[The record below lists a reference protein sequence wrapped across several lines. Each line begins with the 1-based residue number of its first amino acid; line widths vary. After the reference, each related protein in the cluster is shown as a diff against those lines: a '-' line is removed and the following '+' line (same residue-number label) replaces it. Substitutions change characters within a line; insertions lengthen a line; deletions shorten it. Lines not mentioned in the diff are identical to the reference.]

1 MNITRTHIVSSL
13 VLAAGLSLAG
23 ASHAAVLVSYQPTTP
38 DGQATDAWN
47 SGGAYLSSQTIAAQF
62 TLAQDSALESFTVWG
77 ASANLGAA
85 DLSNVAG
92 VQVVIWNDNFSAP
105 VLNLTY
111 TVDQLMAVATG
122 QTTQNGGVQY
132 EISAALGGVLAK
144 GSYHFNVGAILVD
157 GGADPF
163 QWSTS
168 SGGSLW
174 SNAFD
179 GAGWTESSVDPT
191 PAFVLNGTPVP
202 APGALALL
210 AVLGWTGSRR
220 RATVA

>member
-13 VLAAGLSLAG
+13 ALAAGLSLAS

-47 SGGAYLSSQTIAAQF
+47 SAGAYLSSQTIAAQF

-77 ASANLGAA
+77 ASANLGAS

-132 EISAALGGVLAK
+132 EISRRPGWRPGEGVVPLQC
-144 GSYHFNVGAILVD
+144 GC
-157 GGADPF
+157 DPRRRRHR
-163 QWSTS
+163 
-168 SGGSLW
+168 
-174 SNAFD
+174 
-179 GAGWTESSVDPT
+179 
-191 PAFVLNGTPVP
+191 PVP
-202 APGALALL
+202 VVDEQRWIAL
-210 AVLGWTGSRR
+210 V
-220 RATVA
+220 